1 MTVFKRRKSIGGINV
16 DFAAISS
23 SGIPYLWGSGD
34 ISSSPSIAQILTRP
48 GGNVSNARLGSSSYV
63 TIGSQGL
70 AIGGGVI
77 VSRNVNSNVNGEVYV
92 WDYTGNLLGL
102 SGTGII
108 PSPVP
113 NIRFGC
119 NVSVSTAGKIVIS
132 AQNGNRGSV
141 YLYDRFGTQLG
152 FIDGPFTNGRFGKA
166 TAIGCGKIV
175 VGRPE
180 GRGTNDTQFTN
191 AVGEIRIYDNYTL
204 NTSDVNF
211 NETTVVIPEQFAN
224 EGDTS
229 VSSFCG
235 TQVDIGCGRII
246 ASATGARVSGL
257 TTGVV
262 YLLDLSGNVIK
273 RITPP
278 DPQSGQN
285 FGVSIAIG
293 CGLIVIG
300 SPFYNQ
306 TAGGS
311 QGAVYVYDLDG
322 NFIFEIS
329 GTTIADSLGQWVSVG
344 SGRIVAS
351 SPQTSGG
358 LVSVFDLDG
367 NLIQNRFNQGNLTGD
382 EFGSCH
388 KIRDG
393 RLLIGAPGTN
403 NGSPQNGNLYRYES
417 ADVYTLYDAV
427 DLKYG

>member
-34 ISSSPSIAQILTRP
+34 VSSSPSIAQSLTRP

-152 FIDGPFTNGRFGKA
+152 SINGPSTNGRFGKA

-180 GRGTNDTQFTN
+180 GRGTNDTQFFN
-191 AVGEIRIYDNYTL
+191 SVGEIRIYDNYTL
-204 NTSDVNF
+204 NTL
-211 NETTVVIPEQFAN
+211 NETTVVIPAQFAA

-229 VSSFCG
+229 VNSLCG

-246 ASATGARVSGL
+246 ASASGARVSGL

-278 DPQSGQN
+278 DPQAGQN

-300 SPFYNQ
+300 SPFYG
-306 TAGGS
+306 GGS

-322 NFIFEIS
+322 NFIFELS
-329 GTTIADSLGQWVSVG
+329 GATPGASLGQWVSVG

-351 SPQTSGG
+351 SPQNDGG
-358 LVSVFDLDG
+358 QVSIFDLDG
-367 NLIQNRFNQGNLTGD
+367 NLILDRFNQGNPTGD

-427 DLKYG
+427 DIKYG